1 MADESLYGSL
11 QARPSGWDYFD
22 LDDILACQEKI
33 PCTFETQVKD
43 LGFLDHGSDGD
54 NIESG
59 TKMEL
64 PFWLAK
70 ELCARQRRIISVDLP
85 KVYREAYRQI
95 LEADATAVDLNKL
108 GPYFYSVG
116 GKILEF
122 GNAENPRI
130 ADSLMMVC
138 LFCFLEIFQPVCGKY
153 ICIMR
158 QAHLFITE
166 VIYHC
171 VL

>member
-1 MADESLYGSL
+1 M
-11 QARPSGWDYFD
+11 
-22 LDDILACQEKI
+22 
-33 PCTFETQVKD
+33 PCTFEPPVRD
-43 LGFLDHGSDGD
+43 LAFLDHWSDSEH
-54 NIESG
+54 IEPT

-70 ELCARQRRIISVDLP
+70 ELCARQRKIISVELP

-116 GKILEF
+116 GKLLEF

-130 ADSLMMVC
+130 AETLMMVC
-138 LFCFLEIFQPVCGKY
+138 MKFRVPNC
-153 ICIMR
+153 
-158 QAHLFITE
+158 
-166 VIYHC
+166 
-171 VL
+171 